1 MDAASRFRYS
11 WEMLNPVEKKTA
23 IYVLRGLSNQEIA
36 KESQLKMKTV
46 EGCVHF
52 ILKKFSVSTRT
63 KFMAFYYRESGLLI
77 DELTFELSEK

>member
-1 MDAASRFRYS
+1 
-11 WEMLNPVEKKTA
+11 MLNPVEKKIA

-36 KESQLKMKTV
+36 EKSQLKIKTV
-46 EGCVHF
+46 EGCVYF
-52 ILKKFSVSTRT
+52 VLKKFNVSTRT